1 MISTE
6 KIIPEMPKLTVV
18 TVTFN
23 DLSGLKLT
31 RESVCK
37 DDDTDF
43 EHVVI
48 DGGSKDG
55 TIEYLQGLPAD
66 VRWVS
71 EKDRGP
77 YDAMN
82 KGASLA
88 RGEWVMFLNSG
99 DTLAKPG
106 NLAKLVA
113 AANQSDAGL
122 VFGDHFYKGKLRS
135 AKSLEHLHKLLKDG
149 DVKGWLRG
157 HPCHQAV
164 IARRPLLL
172 AMPFDLSFKI
182 AADFHWM
189 ERVRSS
195 GEKSLKVDGAICVYQ
210 PGGLSSRSLLRCTI
224 EWWKI
229 VKLAGGTSSVCRAFF
244 LKSLRK
250 HGRQKCRASL
260 IAKLKRLLGL

>member
-1 MISTE
+1 
-6 KIIPEMPKLTVV
+6 MPKLTVI

-23 DLSGLKLT
+23 DLNGLKLT
-31 RESVCK
+31 RDSLCK
-37 DDDTDF
+37 DYKTDF
-43 EHVVI
+43 EHIII
-48 DGGSKDG
+48 DGGSNDG
-55 TIEYLQGLPAD
+55 TSEYLQGLPAD

-71 EKDRGP
+71 EKDQGP

-82 KGASLA
+82 KGVCLA

-99 DTLAKPG
+99 DTLVKPS

-122 VFGDHFYKGKLRS
+122 AFGDHFYKGKLRS

-195 GEKSLKVDGAICVYQ
+195 GEKSLKVDGPICVYQ
-210 PGGLSSRSLLRCTI
+210 PGGMSSRNFLRCTI

-229 VKLAGGTSSVCRAFF
+229 VKLAGGTSPRCRAFF

-250 HGRQKCRASL
+250 HRYPKCRVSL
-260 IAKLKRLLGL
+260 LVRFKRLLCG

>member
-195 GEKSLKVDGAICVYQ
+195 GEKSLKVDGPICVYQ